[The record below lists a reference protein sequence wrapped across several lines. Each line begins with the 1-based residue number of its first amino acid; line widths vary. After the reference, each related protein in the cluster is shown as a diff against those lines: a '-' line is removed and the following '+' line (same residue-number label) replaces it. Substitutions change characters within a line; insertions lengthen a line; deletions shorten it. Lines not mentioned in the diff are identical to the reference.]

1 MSYTIN
7 KYNGDTIT
15 VVADGT
21 IDATLDI
28 KLIGKN
34 YAGYGEILNENF
46 TFLLENFAGTAEP
59 PRKIKGQIWFD
70 SANSKI
76 KFYDGSKF
84 RTATGAEVAS
94 SAPSGLTPGD
104 FWFNTATNQLFAW
117 SATGAAGNIPGF
129 VLVGP
134 QGIAGEG
141 ITEMKSVNVPDNQLP
156 IPGQHPIIEAVV
168 NGTTIFTISPDADFT
183 LSSTILS
190 SNPEL
195 IGFTQ
200 TNGVRQGI
208 TLYGV
213 DSNGAT
219 SAYKINGTATNAL
232 KLNGIDGTNYVNK
245 NTPVFAGAAQFTDNG
260 YSVGTLLSVFNDN
273 SVPTIRNN
281 SNATIKF
288 QTFQG
293 VQKTPLQLVGNNLYP
308 GSDLVSD
315 IGSLTAGAG
324 NTPLRWNNIYA
335 NYYYGTAQKA
345 DGLTVNSIVFSGSTS
360 AVASTIAAR
369 DGSGNL
375 SAVLFQGTASSAQY
389 ADLAEKYLADSNY
402 PVGTVVA
409 VGGEK
414 EVTAVVLGNIAIGVV
429 SDKPAY
435 LMNKDLVGGTAIA
448 LKGRVPVQVV
458 GPVIKGDYL
467 IGTDLGCATSTADLT
482 NRAIFAISL
491 ETSNHDGVKLVECV
505 IL

>member
-168 NGTTIFTISPDADFT
+168 
-183 LSSTILS
+183 
-190 SNPEL
+190 
-195 IGFTQ
+195 
-200 TNGVRQGI
+200 
-208 TLYGV
+208 
-213 DSNGAT
+213 
-219 SAYKINGTATNAL
+219 
-232 KLNGIDGTNYVNK
+232 
-245 NTPVFAGAAQFTDNG
+245 
-260 YSVGTLLSVFNDN
+260 
-273 SVPTIRNN
+273 
-281 SNATIKF
+281 
-288 QTFQG
+288 
-293 VQKTPLQLVGNNLYP
+293 
-308 GSDLVSD
+308 
-315 IGSLTAGAG
+315 
-324 NTPLRWNNIYA
+324 
-335 NYYYGTAQKA
+335 KA
-345 DGLTVNSIVFSGSTS
+345 
-360 AVASTIAAR
+360 
-369 DGSGNL
+369 
-375 SAVLFQGTASSAQY
+375 
-389 ADLAEKYLADSNY
+389 
-402 PVGTVVA
+402 
-409 VGGEK
+409 
-414 EVTAVVLGNIAIGVV
+414 
-429 SDKPAY
+429 
-435 LMNKDLVGGTAIA
+435 
-448 LKGRVPVQVV
+448 
-458 GPVIKGDYL
+458 
-467 IGTDLGCATSTADLT
+467 
-482 NRAIFAISL
+482 
-491 ETSNHDGVKLVECV
+491 
-505 IL
+505 